1 VTIGSGLRLGMH
13 VGLLSLGDL
22 ITDPVTGER
31 RTHAQRH
38 RNLVDQAVAAE
49 AVGFHSIHLG
59 EHHFC
64 DYILSAPPVV
74 LAAIAERTTTLR
86 LSTGVALGV
95 NLDPIR
101 IAEDYATVDVLSGG
115 RVEPCIG
122 RGTFFPHTYDVFG
135 QDATHAKDMFAEHLE
150 ILVNVWEHE
159 QVSWSGT
166 HHSPLSNVTV
176 MPRPVQTP
184 RPPIWAGVGAS
195 ADSIDLAAR
204 LGLWIMLPTVFG
216 TIDMFR
222 RAVDYYEARWDHY
235 GHPAEAKRIGCCTH
249 TYIHE
254 SSQRAREIWEPR
266 YRAYIEWVNHLQM
279 KSSGGTNP
287 GLGGFD
293 FETLIANTAMC
304 GSPQQII
311 DRMGQIKEALHLDTQ
326 LLMFDMGG
334 LPDAELF
341 EAIELT
347 GKEVIPTISGMCDAV
362 TC

>member
-1 VTIGSGLRLGMH
+1 ME

-31 RTHAQRH
+31 RTHALRH
-38 RNLVDQAVAAE
+38 RNLVEQAVAAE
-49 AVGFHSIHLG
+49 AVGFTSVHLG

-122 RGTFFPHTYDVFG
+122 RGTFFPHTFEVFD
-135 QDATHAKDMFAEHLE
+135 QDSRHAGAVFAENVE
-150 ILVNVWEHE
+150 ILVKVWESE
-159 QVSWSGT
+159 SVSWTGA
-166 HHSPLSNVTV
+166 HHAPLNNVTV
-176 MPRPVQTP
+176 NPRPVQTP

-195 ADSIDLAAR
+195 PESIDLAAR

-216 TIDMFR
+216 TVDMFR
-222 RAVDYYEARWDHY
+222 KAVDYYEARWEHY
-235 GHPAEAKRIGCCTH
+235 GHPPSAKRIGCCTH

-254 SSQRAREIWEPR
+254 SSQRARQIWEPR
-266 YRAYIEWVNHLQM
+266 YRAYIEWVNELQSV
-279 KSSGGTNP
+279 SSGGRMS
-287 GLGGFD
+287 GLGSFD
-293 FETLIANTAMC
+293 FEALTANTAMC
-304 GSPQQII
+304 GSPEEIV
-311 DRMGQIKEALHLDTQ
+311 DRMGQMQENLRLATQ
-326 LLMFDMGG
+326 ILMFDMGG
-334 LPDAELF
+334 LPDLELF
-341 EAIELT
+341 DAIELA
-347 GKEVIPTISGMCDAV
+347 GKSVLPSVAAF
-362 TC
+362 